1 MTLSV
6 ADSSAL
12 IRPNIED
19 GSPTDLTA
27 RRTDFLD
34 FMRAQ
39 GRVRPWTGS
48 SPRKWNLTYSG
59 NASAELFVENQGL
72 QSPGK
77 RTFAQASLSPWY
89 ARAVAAITGH
99 LRDQIAKGGTFE
111 DLLKGELADALK
123 SLFYLCE
130 TTLCGSAQDKG
141 FSSIIDS
148 ADVYAGIDPA
158 TITLWAALETGA
170 IGTLD
175 VADMQ
180 DFYNGLIALA
190 RGADPSVILGNTNQM
205 KNYGNIQG
213 PAAGAGSIF
222 RGELPSVSGQPYDI
236 GVQRN
241 GMGFNGIQIVPIRT
255 MANSELL
262 WLDLVNDDP
271 AILMI
276 RDVETKALGVRN
288 DNDEYMVSVGM
299 ALQVKNRRVHG
310 RMTGITP

>member
-1 MTLSV
+1 MTLNVS
-6 ADSSAL
+6 DSSAL
-12 IRPNIED
+12 IRPNIQE
-19 GSPTDLTA
+19 GGPTDLTA

-34 FMRAQ
+34 FMRSQ
-39 GRVRPWTGS
+39 GRVRQWAGS

-72 QSPGK
+72 ASPGK

-123 SLFYLCE
+123 ALFYLCE

-141 FSSIIDS
+141 FSSIIDA

-158 TITLWAALETGA
+158 SITLWASQETGS

-180 DFYNGLIALA
+180 DFYGNMIALA

-213 PAAGAGSIF
+213 PSAGSGSIY
-222 RGELPSVSGQPYDI
+222 RGELPSVSGQPFDI
-236 GVQRN
+236 GVMRN
-241 GMGFNGIQIVPIRT
+241 GMGFNGIPITPIRT

-276 RDVETKALGVRN
+276 RDVETKQLGLRN
-288 DNDEYMVSVGM
+288 DNEEYMVSVGM
-299 ALQVKNRRVHG
+299 ALHVPNRRVHG
-310 RMTGITP
+310 IMRGITP